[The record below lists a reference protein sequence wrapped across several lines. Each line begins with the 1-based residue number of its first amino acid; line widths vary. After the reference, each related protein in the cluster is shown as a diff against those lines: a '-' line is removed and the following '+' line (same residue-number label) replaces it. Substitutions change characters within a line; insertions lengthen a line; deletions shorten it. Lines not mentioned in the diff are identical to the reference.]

1 MSAKEKKNA
10 DPKVACNPNI
20 PLYTLDLNENS
31 SFPFWIGKNKFSKNA
46 PVHQHEYIQI
56 NYISHGTGFHEVNGQ
71 HEPVRVGDIFVM
83 PPYVPHRI
91 LPADE
96 DSTIRVVEI
105 EFLPEFLNQQFND
118 PVGARD
124 LFDFRYI
131 SLFLGETELRPN
143 LHLGID
149 AQKDV
154 NRIIQ
159 NLFRE
164 YQEQPPLFE
173 HSFKA
178 LLLELLILLSRAC
191 YSSEQQASESQ
202 QNYQKHKRLIQDVL
216 EYIDEHFY
224 EDLKIENMA
233 KLSTMSQTYFC
244 YFFKLFVGKTFTQ
257 YLIDK
262 RLDYAKT
269 ALSSSEL
276 SITQIAFNAGFNS
289 TSHFIRTFRSFNQLS
304 PGQYRKL
311 TRGSH

>member
-1 MSAKEKKNA
+1 M
-10 DPKVACNPNI
+10 C
-20 PLYTLDLNENS
+20 
-31 SFPFWIGKNKFSKNA
+31 
-46 PVHQHEYIQI
+46 
-56 NYISHGTGFHEVNGQ
+56 
-71 HEPVRVGDIFVM
+71 R
-83 PPYVPHRI
+83 HRI

-191 YSSEQQASESQ
+191 YSSEQPGERIAAELPKNTSG
-202 QNYQKHKRLIQDVL
+202 LIQDVL

-289 TSHFIRTFRSFNQLS
+289 TSHFIRTFRFFNQLS
-304 PGQYRKL
+304 PGS
-311 TRGSH
+311 TGS